1 MSEPIYYHYR
11 CGYPLCHAIHAEPD
25 QAAAC
30 HGEEA
35 ESVYQCALCE
45 KAHER
50 QREAED
56 CCDRHREPL
65 RRLAEKLCVIAFK
78 ASRIRSLQR

>member
-35 ESVYQCALCE
+35 ESVYQCGLCE

-65 RRLAEKLCVIAFK
+65 PDETE
-78 ASRIRSLQR
+78 RSIVARAINRGTW

>member
-30 HGEEA
+30 HGEEV
-35 ESVYQCALCE
+35 ESVYQCGRCE

-50 QREAED
+50 QGEAEE
-56 CCDRHREPL
+56 CCIRSREPL
-65 RRLAEKLCVIAFK
+65 PDQTE
-78 ASRIRSLQR
+78 RSIVAAAINRGTW